1 MRMADGSASTVR
13 WAFLGCGNLG
23 SAILSRAVAQGTV
36 DPAHALAVDA
46 EEPRRA
52 ATEALGVRATARAA
66 DARGAANLVLAVK
79 PQQFE
84 QLAKE
89 LGRLDAESLV
99 VSVMAG
105 WSSASIRAALGG
117 RVRVVRAMP
126 NTPATV
132 GLGFTAV
139 APGAGA
145 ADADV
150 ARVQRL
156 FASLGGTCRV
166 EEHLMDAA
174 TAAIGS
180 APAYLYLLAEAQVAA
195 ARELGLDEAVAREAT
210 VRTMLGAAS
219 LMATSGRDPAQLRA
233 DVTSAGG
240 TTAAAVRAFEERGFR
255 DAVHAAMR
263 AARDRAAELGR

>member
-1 MRMADGSASTVR
+1 MAEGASGTVR
-13 WAFLGCGNLG
+13 WAFVGCGNLG
-23 SAILSRAVAQGTV
+23 SAILSRAVAHGAV
-36 DPAHALAVDA
+36 DPASALAVDG
-46 EEPRRA
+46 EESRRA
-52 ATEALGVRATARAA
+52 AAAALGVRATADAAAARAA
-66 DARGAANLVLAVK
+66 ANVVLAVK

-84 QLAKE
+84 QLARE
-89 LGRLDAESLV
+89 LGRLDGETLV
-99 VSVMAG
+99 VSAMAG
-105 WSSASIRAALGG
+105 WSSASVRAMLGG
-117 RVRVVRAMP
+117 QARVVRAMP

-139 APGAGA
+139 ALGAGA
-145 ADADV
+145 AEADV
-150 ARVQRL
+150 ARAQRL
-156 FASLGGTCRV
+156 FAALGGTCRV
-166 EEHLMDAA
+166 EERLMDAA

-255 DAVHAAMR
+255 DAVAAAMR